1 MISADTL
8 QTLTTYRNNK
18 TNDTVCKNDKKKNST
33 KSANSFETVN
43 NEAKRSGAI
52 RQIIKFRMA
61 SKNENVGRSRGE
73 VSAYMETRLN
83 DRTK

>member
-1 MISADTL
+1 MISANTL

-18 TNDTVCKNDKKKNST
+18 TNDIVCKNDKKKNSR

-43 NEAKRSGAI
+43 NEAKHSGSI